1 MTNIKTASTDRQ
13 KPGWWRSAVLHED
26 AQIEHAIRN
35 LEETG
40 YQIVLVTS
48 PDGKFLGTLTDGDI
62 RRGMLAGLALTTPI
76 KQMINPKPLIA
87 PVEVSRETVLHIMHA
102 NKIHQIPV
110 VDAQGQ
116 LVGLHIWSTVI
127 TTNQRPNT
135 LVIMAGGMGKRL
147 RPYTDACPKPMLRVA
162 GKPMLEHIIERA
174 KLNGFSNFII
184 SVNYLAEVITS
195 YFGNG
200 RQFNVSIN
208 YVHETEP
215 LGTGG
220 SLSLIDPLPSEPIV
234 ITNGDVLTQVNY
246 AEILDF
252 HLNNQAVATM
262 AVRNFEWQ
270 HPFGVVNTNGA
281 DIIGID
287 EKPTS
292 RTLVN
297 AGIYVLSP
305 QAVEHL
311 KPQTYCDMP
320 SLFQQ
325 LMASNQKT
333 IVFPMHEP
341 WIDVGREADY
351 LVAAEQ
357 FKIT

>member
-1 MTNIKTASTDRQ
+1 MTNLKTAPTDRQ
-13 KPGWWRSAVLHED
+13 KPGWWRSAVLYED
-26 AQIEHAIRN
+26 AQIEQAIRN

-40 YQIVLVTS
+40 YQIVLVTDS
-48 PDGKFLGTLTDGDI
+48 AGKFLGTLTDGDI
-62 RRGMLAGLALTTPI
+62 RRGMLAGLALNTPI

-110 VDAQGQ
+110 VDSNGQ
-116 LVGLHIWSTVI
+116 LVGLHIWSSVI
-127 TTNQRPNT
+127 STNQRTNT

-147 RPYTDACPKPMLRVA
+147 RPYTDSCPKPMLRVA

-184 SVNYLAEVITS
+184 SVNYLAEVITN

-220 SLSLIDPLPSEPIV
+220 SLSLIDPIPNDPIV
-234 ITNGDVLTQVNY
+234 ITNGDVLTHVNY

-252 HLNNQAVATM
+252 HLNNQSVATM

-305 QAVEHL
+305 QAVAQL
-311 KPQTYCDMP
+311 QPQTYCDMP
-320 SLFQQ
+320 SLFQK
-325 LMASNQKT
+325 LMANNHKT